1 MQKVIP
7 GIGVR
12 FDVVKQHP
20 GCPGQLRQCQLR
32 QGGALV
38 QPPCLAALLH
48 QGLGHQLGRHLPVL
62 FAMGGQGVG
71 QALGVGR
78 RQVGQACDAG
88 LHKQFPTLAANP
100 THLTEVALLA
110 GLAIA
115 EVPPGAKGAFFAV
128 ADQGGRPLALQVRRQ
143 AGEALVQLGAQG
155 ARQIYLFG
163 SPGTGAAQHQALVHR
178 RPLAL
183 GQQPAPQGQHQA
195 MLPGDVVTLAGQH
208 RLIAKRPPLAA
219 PLLPK

>member
-1 MQKVIP
+1 M
-7 GIGVR
+7 
-12 FDVVKQHP
+12 
-20 GCPGQLRQCQLR
+20 
-32 QGGALV
+32 

-71 QALGVGR
+71 QVLGIGR
-78 RQVGQACDAG
+78 RQVGQAADAG
-88 LHKQFPTLAANP
+88 LQKQFAALAANP
-100 THLTEVALLA
+100 AHLTEVALLA
-110 GLAIA
+110 GLTIA

-128 ADQGGRPLALQVRRQ
+128 AHQGGRPLTLQVRRQ

-155 ARQIYLFG
+155 ARQVDLFG

-178 RPLAL
+178 RPLVL

-208 RLIAKRPPLAA
+208 WLIAKRPPLAG
-219 PLLPK
+219 PLQSQ

>member
-1 MQKVIP
+1 M
-7 GIGVR
+7 
-12 FDVVKQHP
+12 
-20 GCPGQLRQCQLR
+20 
-32 QGGALV
+32 
-38 QPPCLAALLH
+38 AALLH

-78 RQVGQACDAG
+78 RQVGQAADAG
-88 LHKQFPTLAANP
+88 LHKQFPTLAANA

-128 ADQGGRPLALQVRRQ
+128 AHQGGWPLALQVRRQ
-143 AGEALVQLGAQG
+143 ATEALVQLGAQG

-219 PLLPK
+219 PLLPQ